1 MATTDYNNTASVV
14 VEGGVTAAA
23 ILFLQQTVMQTI
35 PWLICVTPLLIIDGI
50 VGVRASK
57 YRYAKFHR
65 NEDKFKFSKLMRKSV
80 GKVFEYCSWVIL
92 GSALSVAAHKEWV
105 AWAIL
110 CLPFLNELVSIWG
123 HKLELQGVEI
133 NFTNLWRFIFRKSSE
148 KYGMA
153 AEKEEVEQIIKPKRD
168 ARGRFVKKQQ

>member
-1 MATTDYNNTASVV
+1 MTTTDYNNTASVV
-14 VEGGVTAAA
+14 VEGGVSAAA

-57 YRYAKFHR
+57 YRYAKSHR
-65 NEDKFKFSKLMRKSV
+65 DEDKFKFSKLLRKSV

-92 GSALSVAAHKEWV
+92 GSALSVAAHKGWV

-133 NFTNLWRFIFRKSSE
+133 NFTNLWRFIFRKSCE

-153 AEKEEVEQIIKPKRD
+153 ADKEEVEQIIKPKRD
-168 ARGRFVKKQQ
+168 ARGRFVKKED